1 MLNAFA
7 ITFQPPLLLLLLTGF
22 FCSAQLCLGQ
32 NPSRIGG
39 GASSPARLIDFTV
52 TATPSRLV
60 TTPST
65 NISLVC
71 SASAR
76 PILCLW
82 KTPYGHIYT
91 LSEGVFAES
100 GRLRYLG
107 GRSASQ
113 SCGLEIVGVEPRD
126 EGAWECEVGAVI
138 RDDFKTK
145 TDRIFLD
152 VKSKRWSFFFQ
163 NNLSEVQVVAITRY

>member
-1 MLNAFA
+1 M
-7 ITFQPPLLLLLLTGF
+7 QPLLFLLLLAAAVF
-22 FCSAQLCLGQ
+22 FPGAPLCAGQ
-32 NPSRIGG
+32 TPSRVGG

-107 GRSASQ
+107 GRGGGSQ
-113 SCGLEIVGVEPRD
+113 SCGLEIVGVESRD

-138 RDDFKTK
+138 RDDFRTK

-152 VKSKRWSFFFQ
+152 VKSKFPILKR
-163 NNLSEVQVVAITRY
+163 A